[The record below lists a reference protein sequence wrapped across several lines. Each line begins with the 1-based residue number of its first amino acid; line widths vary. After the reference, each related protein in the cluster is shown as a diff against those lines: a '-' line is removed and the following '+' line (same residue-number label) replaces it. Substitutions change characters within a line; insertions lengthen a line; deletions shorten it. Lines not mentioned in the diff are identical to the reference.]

1 MLFRECWYNISW
13 GNVCLACSS
22 SKANRRQKSWFEVSS
37 GDWTQIFGQERS
49 WYLYT
54 LEKSDCNT
62 LMIQCTPKQPEE
74 ARQKLFQAYPG
85 GLFEINNKDVD
96 VKTSCPL
103 LSLSPL
109 MRRKIKYIK
118 LNSHLV
124 ELIEV
129 PTTESLHRLTVV
141 RPHQLEEEDLE
152 VARPGK
158 PSHKRPAHIFSTT
171 FCCVGKQF

>member
-1 MLFRECWYNISW
+1 MHP
-13 GNVCLACSS
+13 
-22 SKANRRQKSWFEVSS
+22 KAAWRQDKSHARR
-37 GDWTQIFGQERS
+37 
-49 WYLYT
+49 T
-54 LEKSDCNT
+54 LV
-62 LMIQCTPKQPEE
+62 
-74 ARQKLFQAYPG
+74 F
-85 GLFEINNKDVD
+85 LFEINNKDVD

-118 LNSHLV
+118 LISHLV

-152 VARPGK
+152 VAV
-158 PSHKRPAHIFSTT
+158 PANHHINALLT
-171 FCCVGKQF
+171 FN